1 VYVLRPHLT
10 RNEHEMSW
18 SSHEKQNKLLLLL
31 ANTRIYD
38 VELTMMDPELLAAL
52 SDTRT
57 PPSVP
62 VR

>member
-1 VYVLRPHLT
+1 
-10 RNEHEMSW
+10 M
-18 SSHEKQNKLLLLL
+18 QNKLLLLL

-38 VELTMMDPELLAAL
+38 VELTMMDPELLVAL
-52 SDTRT
+52 SDART